1 MKVLIIDDEQKARD
15 VLQLLIAQ
23 LCKSIKEVI
32 TADCLADGVDL
43 IKQHKP
49 QIVFLDIEMPVHSG
63 LEIVDFFKGEKMDFH
78 IIFTT
83 AYNKYAIDAFK
94 ISAID
99 YLLKPIADNELIA
112 AVNKAE
118 SLIKQD
124 NYSAKL
130 EQLKKAFN
138 QLALNKIALEVPK
151 GISFVSV
158 DDIIFFE
165 ADGAYTKV
173 YLKKGK
179 QELITKNLKHFTE
192 QLKDNNLFYKPHR
205 SYFINLKFMDRFV
218 KEDGHYIILSNGFSV
233 PIARDKR
240 EAFQKLVEMI
250 F

>member
-1 MKVLIIDDEQKARD
+1 MKALIIDDEQKARD
-15 VLQLLIAQ
+15 VLEHLVLK
-23 LCKSIKEVI
+23 LCTHITEVFTASCLKE
-32 TADCLADGVDL
+32 GVDI
-43 IKQHKP
+43 IKKDRP
-49 QIVFLDIEMPVHSG
+49 KIVFLDIEMPVHSG

-99 YLLKPIADNELIA
+99 YLLKPIDDNELIA
-112 AVNKAE
+112 ATKKAE
-118 SLIKQD
+118 ALLKKED
-124 NYSAKL
+124 YEAKL

-158 DDIIFFE
+158 DDIILFE

-173 YLKKGK
+173 HLTNGK
-179 QELITKNLKHFTE
+179 TELITKNLKHFTE
-192 QLKDNNLFYKPHR
+192 QLKDNDLFYKPHR
-205 SYFINLKFMDRFV
+205 SYFINLKFMEKFV
-218 KEDGHYIILSNGFSV
+218 KEDGHYIILNNGISV

-240 EAFQKLVEMI
+240 EDFKNLVDVI